1 MATVSSDGINR
12 RFLAFV
18 ADLLREPCV
27 LTIARLF
34 GVANGCRDGGAP
46 GVADANLFHRFP
58 PPSFG
63 EGEKPREEVKKK
75 RNKKEEETSFKVNTL
90 KQI

>member
-12 RFLAFV
+12 RFLAFL

-34 GVANGCRDGGAP
+34 GVANECRDRGAP
-46 GVADANLFHRFP
+46 GVADAKLFHRFP

-75 RNKKEEETSFKVNTL
+75 EIKQRKKRH
-90 KQI
+90 